1 MSFFT
6 HKNEISPKY
15 IVDIPSLDG
24 VRRHLLE
31 KTFLFGQVLSFTH
44 FYKKIVRRGRGAM
57 ARLSALFFSNGIF
70 SFRITN
76 LIEHFL
82 NQMKP

>member
-15 IVDIPSLDG
+15 VVDIPSLDG

-44 FYKKIVRRGRGAM
+44 FYKEIEEVGGLWLGFL
-57 ARLSALFFSNGIF
+57 LSFFQTGYFYLESQI
-70 SFRITN
+70 
-76 LIEHFL
+76 
-82 NQMKP
+82 